1 MQSWADNDIWFEIM
15 IQRMGLS
22 PKIEIQ
28 SFTLWFSLR
37 VAVSQWK
44 GYRNALIGVPNIVF
58 AINAFRYHFEKC

>member
-28 SFTLWFSLR
+28 SFTLRFSLR

-58 AINAFRYHFEKC
+58 AINAFRYHYEKC